1 MQLFRNELQIGFK
14 KKDYSISVESLD
26 IPNLTFSEP
35 NVSCVLSCVSE
46 NQRFKLNGNLSCD
59 LLIDCDRCLT
69 EFQNH
74 QDILFS
80 LILTS
85 QNNLDS
91 EENNEIIFFTED
103 LERIDISPF
112 IKDTIQ
118 LSIPMKF
125 LCEKSCEGLCSH
137 CGINLNLQS
146 CCCKS
151 RNIRTPFKKLDH
163 LISN

>member
-26 IPNLTFSEP
+26 IPNLTFSES

-46 NQRFKLNGNLSCD
+46 NQRFKLNGNLSCN

-74 QDILFS
+74 QDILFN

-85 QNNLDS
+85 RNDLLS
-91 EENNEIIFFTED
+91 EENDEIIFFTED
-103 LERIDISPF
+103 MEQIDISPF
-112 IKDTIQ
+112 IKDAIQ
-118 LSIPMKF
+118 LSTPMKT
-125 LCEKSCEGLCSH
+125 LCEKLCKGLCSH
-137 CGINLNLQS
+137 CGINLNMQS
-146 CCCKS
+146 CNCKS
-151 RNIRTPFKKLDH
+151 RKKRKPFEKLDH

>member
-46 NQRFKLNGNLSCD
+46 NQRFKLNGKLSCN

-91 EENNEIIFFTED
+91 EENNEIIFLTED

-118 LSIPMKF
+118 LSIPMKI
-125 LCEKSCEGLCSH
+125 LCEKSCGGLCSH